1 MPGEGFVQY
10 KKAFKSNRYL
20 SWISLMIHPKV
31 QEITDG
37 NSFNESIINQKEST
51 LIVVLDQT
59 KESRD
64 LKDFLV

>member
-1 MPGEGFVQY
+1 MY

-51 LIVVLDQT
+51 LIVVLD
-59 KESRD
+59 
-64 LKDFLV
+64 